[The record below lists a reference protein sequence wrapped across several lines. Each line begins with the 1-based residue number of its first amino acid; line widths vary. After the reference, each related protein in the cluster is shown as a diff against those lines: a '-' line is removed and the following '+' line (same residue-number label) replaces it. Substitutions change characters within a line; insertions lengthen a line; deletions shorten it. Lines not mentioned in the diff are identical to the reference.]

1 MRLNDKMNKLK
12 SITVWIAILLMGFSS
27 VSCSKE
33 DDEPTMAVS
42 YDANCNESVK
52 INISDIDVYFDL
64 KYNVAGMVIS
74 DNRNDLE
81 DMESLGYVILNN
93 YYKRDGAIDP
103 EIIGN
108 VLVRWAAGWNWYF
121 DPEHYTDNSP
131 YSHAER
137 NTTYYYRLFSFGS
150 GKDGEELVNLWLH
163 YGDIA
168 EFTTPQ

>member
-12 SITVWIAILLMGFSS
+12 SITVWIAVLLMGFSS
-27 VSCSKE
+27 MSCSKE

-81 DMESLGYVILNN
+81 GMESLGYVILNN
-93 YYKRDGAIDP
+93 YYKRDGAID
-103 EIIGN
+103 EVIGN

-121 DPEHYTDNSP
+121 DPAHYTDNTP

-150 GKDGEELVNLWLH
+150 GKEGEELVNLWLH

>member
-12 SITVWIAILLMGFSS
+12 SITVWIAVLLMGFSS

-108 VLVRWAAGWNWYF
+108 V
-121 DPEHYTDNSP
+121 
-131 YSHAER
+131 
-137 NTTYYYRLFSFGS
+137 
-150 GKDGEELVNLWLH
+150 
-163 YGDIA
+163 
-168 EFTTPQ
+168 